1 MHFNTGL
8 AGRAGVREAGGQ
20 WGVLVSWGCH
30 SKWERGAKS
39 TAGGLHHRNV
49 FPHISG
55 GCKSETK
62 VSRVGRRVVPG
73 VSLLGL
79 ELAVFSPC
87 PHVAIPLP
95 DFSVVISVPLSIPV
109 KLMILKFL
117 F

>member
-1 MHFNTGL
+1 M
-8 AGRAGVREAGGQ
+8 
-20 WGVLVSWGCH
+20 LVSWGCH

-95 DFSVVISVPLSIPV
+95 DFSAASSPLLTRPLV
-109 KLMILKFL
+109 MLDGGPFT
-117 F
+117 